1 MKIAFVNDVVFQ
13 YATNSPDAE
22 GGAERFQWLLARALA
37 ARGWSVHVAVTDML
51 PAGHREVIDQVV
63 FNGVGRG
70 PGHVLF
76 NWYHFLL
83 KERPTWWFWRCAN
96 HLWGPAVAMA
106 RTAGV
111 RSIFSVG
118 LDRDVIPRK
127 ALFRRPQLWPLYY
140 WGLAQSDLLFVQHR
154 EQFNMLPQ
162 HWQKKAHLLPN
173 MVGRPDNIV
182 PHRERLPYVAW
193 VAILRQVKRAD
204 LLIDIARQLPDTR
217 FVVCGGPSTFM
228 SDPGYGETI
237 VNALRAQPNITYL
250 GKVAPAR
257 ALEILANAA
266 VCLSTS
272 DEEGF
277 PNVFLEAWSVGTPVV
292 SLRIDPDQVIERNG
306 LGVVTGGSERT
317 VATLRDLLEKPE
329 KRDRIA
335 SRTRQ
340 FVNDHHSEQ
349 TVANQF
355 NQAVESSMIIRN
367 SRDRIARQSH

>member
-1 MKIAFVNDVVFQ
+1 
-13 YATNSPDAE
+13 
-22 GGAERFQWLLARALA
+22 
-37 ARGWSVHVAVTDML
+37 
-51 PAGHREVIDQVV
+51 
-63 FNGVGRG
+63 
-70 PGHVLF
+70 
-76 NWYHFLL
+76 
-83 KERPTWWFWRCAN
+83 
-96 HLWGPAVAMA
+96 
-106 RTAGV
+106 
-111 RSIFSVG
+111 
-118 LDRDVIPRK
+118 
-127 ALFRRPQLWPLYY
+127 
-140 WGLAQSDLLFVQHR
+140 
-154 EQFNMLPQ
+154 
-162 HWQKKAHLLPN
+162 